1 MNQYTNCTY
10 IFKICPSCH
19 EEVYIGDLHGK
30 ICPSCHKDS
39 FKRDKFKCYICK
51 FSSDKKKDLNEHFDN
66 TLHKKNVDLVKKQL
80 FE

>member
-1 MNQYTNCTY
+1 MSTFKFVYKNCK
-10 IFKICPSCH
+10 FCN

-39 FKRDKFKCYICK
+39 FKRDKFKCYTCK
-51 FSSDKKKDLNEHFDN
+51 FSSDQKKDLKKHFDDP
-66 TLHKKNVDLVKKQL
+66 LHKKNLDLLRKWL